1 MDKVITEIIIGAVI
15 LTLLIS
21 IIPIYRSSAA
31 LVSTAGE
38 RNDINENIK
47 EVTFGRIPESGDIV
61 SGGYLS
67 EFILYASKKY
77 KMELSV
83 ELPDGMHV
91 IRNNSKTDWFNVVEN
106 NMLFKIEQSEFN
118 GEDLKIYF
126 VLCEEENLYDIA

>member
-38 RNDINENIK
+38 KNDINENIK
-47 EVTFGRIPESGDIV
+47 EVTFGRIPESGDFV

-126 VLCEEENLYDIA
+126 VLCEEENL

>member
-38 RNDINENIK
+38 KNDINENIK

-77 KMELSV
+77 KMDLSV

-126 VLCEEENLYDIA
+126 VLCEEENL

>member
-38 RNDINENIK
+38 KNDINENIK

-106 NMLFKIEQSEFN
+106 NMLFKVEQSEFN

-126 VLCEEENLYDIA
+126 VFCEEENL

>member
-38 RNDINENIK
+38 KNDINENIK

-77 KMELSV
+77 KIELSV

-126 VLCEEENLYDIA
+126 VLCEEENL

>member
-38 RNDINENIK
+38 KNDINENIK

-77 KMELSV
+77 KIELSV

-91 IRNNSKTDWFNVVEN
+91 ICNNSKKDWFNVVEN

-126 VLCEEENLYDIA
+126 VLCEEENL

>member
-1 MDKVITEIIIGAVI
+1 M
-15 LTLLIS
+15 
-21 IIPIYRSSAA
+21 
-31 LVSTAGE
+31 
-38 RNDINENIK
+38 
-47 EVTFGRIPESGDIV
+47 TFGRIPESGDIV

-126 VLCEEENLYDIA
+126 VLCEEENL

>member
-38 RNDINENIK
+38 KNDINENIK

-126 VLCEEENLYDIA
+126 VLCEEENL

>member
-38 RNDINENIK
+38 KNDINENIK

-126 VLCEEENLYDIA
+126 VLCEEENLQDIA

>member
-38 RNDINENIK
+38 KNDINENIK

-61 SGGYLS
+61 SRGYLS

-126 VLCEEENLYDIA
+126 AFCEEENL

>member
-38 RNDINENIK
+38 KNDINENIK

-91 IRNNSKTDWFNVVEN
+91 VRNNSKTDWFNVVEN

-126 VLCEEENLYDIA
+126 VLCEEENL

>member
-38 RNDINENIK
+38 KNDINENIK

-91 IRNNSKTDWFNVVEN
+91 IRNNSKTDWFNAVEN

-126 VLCEEENLYDIA
+126 VLCEEENL

>member
-38 RNDINENIK
+38 KNDINENIK

-126 VLCEEENLYDIA
+126 VFYEEENL

>member
-38 RNDINENIK
+38 KNDINENIK

-83 ELPDGMHV
+83 ELPGGMHV

-126 VLCEEENLYDIA
+126 VFYEEENL

>member
-38 RNDINENIK
+38 KNDINENIK

-106 NMLFKIEQSEFN
+106 NMLFKVEQSEFN

-126 VLCEEENLYDIA
+126 VLCEEENL